1 MATWAERAA
10 GARDYADMLAL
21 ALEIR
26 ASENATAEQRLLAER
41 VVNSVRSY
49 IRSQTTT
56 REQTARVRFWKL
68 LDALHATN

>member
-26 ASENATAEQRLLAER
+26 ASF
-41 VVNSVRSY
+41 RSY
-49 IRSQTTT
+49 IRSQITT

-68 LDALHATN
+68 LDALQATN